1 MNATNQP
8 HTDTTTLEASSAERS
23 VFDVAGFDLFS
34 ELKAIELARVAKAG
48 GKKLFCRLPSALRLT
63 LRARLTAGAIREPQI
78 MGRL

>member
-23 VFDVAGFDLFS
+23 DFDVAGFGLFS
-34 ELKAIELARVAKAG
+34 ELEAIELVRVAEAG

-63 LRARLTAGAIREPQI
+63 LRARLTSAANRA
-78 MGRL
+78 RRD

>member
-23 VFDVAGFDLFS
+23 DFDVAGFGLFS
-34 ELKAIELARVAKAG
+34 ELEAIEVARVAKAG